1 MNLFATNKSA
11 AKNWPRIVYAL
22 ALVRI
27 LAWLILITFCLV
39 CFEYSV
45 KELNRIIRQSRPHFE
60 GLTLDQT
67 RDFLVVYL
75 IFGVIY
81 ILIDCKL
88 QYPFGVRFCDF

>member
-1 MNLFATNKSA
+1 MNLFASSKSA

-22 ALVRI
+22 AILRI

-45 KELNRIIRQSRPHFE
+45 KELNRVIRQSRPHFE
-60 GLTLDQT
+60 GLTVEQT

-75 IFGVIY
+75 IFGLIY
-81 ILIDCKL
+81 VLIDGKSNIL
-88 QYPFGVRFCDF
+88 FP